1 MEAKVKGARKAH
13 RVRLTQNGLNE
24 LYFNLRI
31 LLSDIDP
38 NYLEF

>member
-1 MEAKVKGARKAH
+1 MEAKVERARKVY

-24 LYFNLRI
+24 LYLNLRI